1 MAAMATMMAARV
13 IFGNAKRRF
22 FLFVIAS
29 AEAEVSWMP
38 RGFHFH
44 PAGRDDHKELFCL
57 KYLKS
62 RRSSGIAAFA
72 RHENTKPLQRPTE
85 T

>member
-1 MAAMATMMAARV
+1 MMAARV

-29 AEAEVSWMP
+29 EASEAASRMP

-44 PAGRDDHKELFCL
+44 PAGCDQNAVQLDLNRC
-57 KYLKS
+57 
-62 RRSSGIAAFA
+62 
-72 RHENTKPLQRPTE
+72 
-85 T
+85 